1 MISEMTEVSMPVQ
14 PITAGEL
21 AVLEPPTD
29 AERHKRAMFMAAQS
43 GLHAI
48 QLIRECLHHCDTL
61 DFNGSGAMKARME
74 LANKEHYTA
83 MKELA
88 TLSIWLALAEQ
99 YQGGMPEWLKV
110 FFCDTWACA
119 DILFDFPT
127 SKEVL
132 DAYPATR
139 DVSETYQTAAFR
151 MCHNLHLGETV
162 QDAPLFFIETLERAA
177 DKRSEILNLALKR
190 PLLELHKIMDSSV
203 PA

>member
-1 MISEMTEVSMPVQ
+1 MPVQ
-14 PITAGEL
+14 PISASEL
-21 AVLEPPTD
+21 AVLEPPTN

-48 QLIRECLHHCDTL
+48 ELIRECLNHCDTL
-61 DFNGSGAMKARME
+61 DFDGESAIRARQE
-74 LANKEHYTA
+74 LANKEHYGA

-99 YQGGMPEWLKV
+99 YPSGMPEWLKV

-139 DVSETYQTAAFR
+139 DVGETYQTAAFR
-151 MCHNLHLGETV
+151 MCHNLHLGDTV
-162 QDAPLFFIETLERAA
+162 RDAPLFFIETLERAA
-177 DKRSEILNLALKR
+177 DKRSEILNLALKKTL
-190 PLLELHKIMDSSV
+190 PELHQIMDSGA